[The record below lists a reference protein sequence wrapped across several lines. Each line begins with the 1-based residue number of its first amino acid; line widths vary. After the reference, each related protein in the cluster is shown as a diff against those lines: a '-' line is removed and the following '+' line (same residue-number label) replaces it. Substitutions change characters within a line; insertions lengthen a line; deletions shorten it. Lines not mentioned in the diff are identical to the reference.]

1 MTSGI
6 KVALIGYGR
15 MGKELHTI
23 IRERGWPDPILIDPH
38 HNDAYGRVDE
48 APLDQA
54 DVCIEFTEP
63 DQALDAIL
71 RALRTGTPVISGTT
85 GWEQNVSQIRKAV
98 RDHRTAFLHA
108 NNFSLGVYLFSEIV
122 EYATKLLGRFP
133 EYDLALHE
141 THHRGKKDVPSGTA
155 QMLARKVRAA
165 HPGKRRTLYTVEGAD
180 IEPETLM
187 ISSSRVGSVFGEHC
201 LRVDSE
207 GDGLEIKHVAK
218 SRRGFA
224 EGAVTAAKWIVG
236 EVGIFTLEDMIN
248 DITSA

>member
-1 MTSGI
+1 MTSEI
-6 KVALIGYGR
+6 RVALIGYGR

-23 IRERGWPDPILIDPH
+23 IQERGWPEPILIDPH
-38 HNDAYGRVDE
+38 YKGAYSCVDD
-48 APLDQA
+48 APLDQV

-63 DQALDAIL
+63 SQALDAIL
-71 RALRTGTPVISGTT
+71 RALESSTPVISGTT
-85 GWEQNVSQIRKAV
+85 GWEQNVSQIRTAV
-98 RDHRTAFLHA
+98 REHRTAFLHA
-108 NNFSLGVYLFSEIV
+108 NNFSLGVYLFSEIL
-122 EYATKLLGRFP
+122 EYAARLLGKFP

-141 THHRGKKDVPSGTA
+141 THHRGKMDIPSGTA
-155 QMLARKVRAA
+155 HMLARKVRAA
-165 HPGKRRTLYTVEGAD
+165 HPTKRRTAYTNEDAQ

-187 ISSSRVGSVFGEHC
+187 ISASRVGSVFGEHC

-207 GDGLEIKHVAK
+207 GDGIEIKHVAK

-248 DITSA
+248 DITAA